1 MKKTYLILKILFV
14 IVIVYLL
21 FLYNIIQIPSINI
34 LLNKYLFIILP
45 LLFITLL
52 TASFSWW
59 LLLRAENYN
68 IPLITTYHIYAT
80 GSFFNIFMPGGT
92 GGDVVKGI
100 YMYRYIKPSQRTP
113 GIFSIIVQ
121 RILGMHALLSISLIM
136 GLLLFDKIFVNEELF
151 FIFLA
156 LLILVVMSIFLLGLF
171 FLFTDKIIY
180 KVQPKDNLEISKTR
194 AIILRILQSLRTYKS
209 KKIILFSCWLISAF
223 NHILIS
229 SSLILMAEIINLN
242 HLNLFEVI
250 FASGIS
256 IVTNAIPLT
265 PGGIGIGES
274 AYNYLS
280 ITFLQNTGLENFAYG
295 SIFFIGYRI
304 MLSIVT
310 LIGAL
315 SFVIIKKPE
324 DKFETLKQE

>member
-1 MKKTYLILKILFV
+1 
-14 IVIVYLL
+14 
-21 FLYNIIQIPSINI
+21 
-34 LLNKYLFIILP
+34 
-45 LLFITLL
+45 
-52 TASFSWW
+52 
-59 LLLRAENYN
+59 
-68 IPLITTYHIYAT
+68 
-80 GSFFNIFMPGGT
+80 
-92 GGDVVKGI
+92 
-100 YMYRYIKPSQRTP
+100 
-113 GIFSIIVQ
+113 
-121 RILGMHALLSISLIM
+121 
-136 GLLLFDKIFVNEELF
+136 
-151 FIFLA
+151 
-156 LLILVVMSIFLLGLF
+156 
-171 FLFTDKIIY
+171 
-180 KVQPKDNLEISKTR
+180 
-194 AIILRILQSLRTYKS
+194 
-209 KKIILFSCWLISAF
+209 
-223 NHILIS
+223 
-229 SSLILMAEIINLN
+229 MAEIINLN